1 MRQDARLGM
10 SLINKRQVGLS
21 KANDKREQHKRR
33 ESTVLNRPGEPGSLP
48 ALIIL
53 ERRKRV
59 RQEDSTLP
67 EPAARVWAAAQRC
80 TYT

>member
-21 KANDKREQHKRR
+21 KANDEREQHKIR
-33 ESTVLNRPGEPGSLP
+33 ESTVFEQTGEPGSLP

-53 ERRKRV
+53 ERRRG
-59 RQEDSTLP
+59 
-67 EPAARVWAAAQRC
+67 
-80 TYT
+80 

>member
-21 KANDKREQHKRR
+21 KANDERELHKIR
-33 ESTVLNRPGEPGSLP
+33 ESTVFEQTGEPGSLP

-53 ERRKRV
+53 ERRRG
-59 RQEDSTLP
+59 
-67 EPAARVWAAAQRC
+67 
-80 TYT
+80 